1 MAKPSRLSTQFFLQS
16 LLVIFLFGLGWR
28 VLSLGLADA
37 TSRLSPQKALEW
49 RQRHPIALFLLAEQQ
64 AKIPALLQQA
74 KQNAFAALRAYPL
87 EGRAYRVLGQ
97 LSEAEKKPQAAF
109 ELYKKAVHYS
119 PRDVQSHLW
128 LLNYALRTENAATA
142 VAHLDIMLRLQPN
155 LEQQLQPMIGGLAV
169 HPISQA
175 SLINVLKEKP
185 PWRSSAINN
194 LLSQPEAA
202 ERYGLFFNRL
212 TAATAGGLI
221 EAEQQ
226 AWTRALNLSQ
236 QWSLS
241 YLNWASQLPA
251 ATQLKLGNLFNGSFE
266 DEPLGGEFDWI
277 FESTPGASIDR
288 AYRDGAVGE
297 MALRVSFDDRRV
309 PFSGVRQTL
318 VLPPGHY
325 RLSGQ
330 GLPENL
336 RTEVGLVWAVECSGG
351 NVSLGISEPFKG
363 SSREWQAFS
372 VEFVILI
379 DQCPAQWL
387 RLKLPARVES
397 EQAIGGRI
405 WFDALRIQRIA
416 PNTRIPN

>member
-1 MAKPSRLSTQFFLQS
+1 MAKASRLSTQFILQS

-49 RQRHPIALFLLAEQQ
+49 RQEHPAALFLLAEQQ
-64 AKIPALLQQA
+64 AKIPALYQQA

-87 EGRAYRVLGQ
+87 EGRAYRILGQ
-97 LSEAEKKPQAAF
+97 LADVEKKPQAAL

-128 LLNYALRTENAATA
+128 LLNYALRTENAEAA

-175 SLINVLKEKP
+175 SLIDVLKEKP
-185 PWRSSAINN
+185 AWRSSAINN

-202 ERYGLFFNRL
+202 ERYALFFDRL
-212 TAATAGGLI
+212 TAATHGGLI

-251 ATQLKLGNLFNGSFE
+251 ATQMKLGNLFNGSFE

-277 FESTPGASIDR
+277 FERIPGAIIDR

-297 MALRVSFDDRRV
+297 MALRVRFDDRRV

-318 VLPPGHY
+318 VLQPGHY
-325 RLSGQ
+325 RLSGR
-330 GLPENL
+330 GLPDNL
-336 RTEVGLVWAVECSGG
+336 RTDLGLVWAVECSGG

-397 EQAIGGRI
+397 EQAIGGTV
-405 WFDALRIQRIA
+405 WFDGLRIQRIA
-416 PNTRIPN
+416 PNTLLSD

>member
-1 MAKPSRLSTQFFLQS
+1 MAKPSRLSTQFILQS

-49 RQRHPIALFLLAEQQ
+49 RQEHPAALFLLADQQ
-64 AKIPALLQQA
+64 AKIPALYQQA

-109 ELYKKAVHYS
+109 EFYRKAAKYS

-128 LLNYALRTENAATA
+128 LLNYALFTENAEAA

-175 SLINVLKEKP
+175 SLIDVLKEKP
-185 PWRSSAINN
+185 AWRSSAINN

-202 ERYGLFFNRL
+202 ERYALFFNRL
-212 TAATAGGLI
+212 TAATTGGLI
-221 EAEQQ
+221 EAEQL
-226 AWTRALNLSQ
+226 AWTRALNVSQ

-266 DEPLGGEFDWI
+266 DEPLGSEFDWL
-277 FESTPGASIDR
+277 FDRTPGASIDR
-288 AYRDGAVGE
+288 AFRDGAVGQ

-309 PFSGVRQTL
+309 PFSSVRQTL

-336 RTEVGLVWAVECSGG
+336 RTDLGLVWIVECLGSGL
-351 NVSLGISEPFKG
+351 NLANSEPWKG

-372 VEFVILI
+372 MEFDIPAS
-379 DQCPAQWL
+379 QCAAQRL
-387 RLKLPARVES
+387 LLKLPARIAS
-397 EQAIGGRI
+397 EEVIGGRI

-416 PNTRIPN
+416 PNTRLSD

>member
-37 TSRLSPQKALEW
+37 TSRLSPQKTLEW
-49 RQRHPIALFLLAEQQ
+49 RQRHPTALFLLAEQQ
-64 AKIPALLQQA
+64 AKIPASYLQA
-74 KQNAFAALRAYPL
+74 KQNALAALRAYPL

-109 ELYKKAVHYS
+109 EFYQKAARYS

-128 LLNYALRTENAATA
+128 LLNYALRTENADAA
-142 VAHLDIMLRLQPN
+142 VAHLDTMLRIQPN
-155 LEQQLQPMIGGLAV
+155 LVQQLLPMIGGLAV

-175 SLINVLKEKP
+175 SLINVLKQKP
-185 PWRSSAINN
+185 PWRSSAIDN
-194 LLSQPEAA
+194 LLSQADAA
-202 ERYGLFFNRL
+202 QRYALFFNRL
-212 TAATAGGLI
+212 TAATTGGLI
-221 EAEQQ
+221 EAEQL
-226 AWTRALNLSQ
+226 AWTRALNVSQ

-251 ATQLKLGNLFNGSFE
+251 ETQLKLGNLFNGSFE
-266 DEPLGGEFDWI
+266 DEPLGGEFDWLFDRI
-277 FESTPGASIDR
+277 PGASIDR
-288 AYRDGAVGE
+288 AFRDGAVGE
-297 MALRVSFDDRRV
+297 MALRVNFDDRRV
-309 PFSGVRQTL
+309 PFSSVRQTL

-336 RTEVGLVWAVECSGG
+336 HTDLGLVWIVECLGSGL
-351 NVSLGISEPFKG
+351 SLAISEPWKG
-363 SSREWQAFS
+363 SSRQWQAFS
-372 VEFVILI
+372 MEFDIPAS
-379 DQCPAQWL
+379 QCPAQRL
-387 RLKLPARVES
+387 LLKLPARIAS
-397 EQAIGGRI
+397 EEVIGGRI

-416 PNTRIPN
+416 PNTRIPD